1 MARIEMSDDSF
12 IKFQDEFY
20 DLLQKYGSSEIDSY
34 HPKFDRILELRNS
47 VAEFIEEERWSKAW
61 NKEGYQDE

>member
-20 DLLQKYGSSEIDSY
+20 DLLEKYGVSEIDRW
-34 HPKFDRILELRNS
+34 HPHFNRILELRNS
-47 VAEFIEEERWSKAW
+47 VAEFIEEEMWFNAW
-61 NKEGYQDE
+61 DKEGVQNG

>member
-20 DLLQKYGSSEIDSY
+20 DLLEKYGVSEVDSE
-34 HPKFDRILELRNS
+34 HPRFDRILELRNS
-47 VAEFIEEERWSKAW
+47 VAEFIEEEKWSNTW
-61 NKEGYQDE
+61 NNEGVQDE